1 MSFAERS
8 FLWAAA
14 HTHDGGHNHGSDH
27 VHVVGE
33 FSSCEAAPIEFYTTP
48 DGLVLGDG
56 ERERI
61 KAEARAEVLREL
73 EEERKKKRRVQRQIL
88 DESEAPRIIQ
98 GD

>member
-1 MSFAERS
+1 
-8 FLWAAA
+8 
-14 HTHDGGHNHGSDH
+14 
-27 VHVVGE
+27 
-33 FSSCEAAPIEFYTTP
+33 
-48 DGLVLGDG
+48 LVLGDG

>member
-1 MSFAERS
+1 MGELSPGVI
-8 FLWAAA
+8 
-14 HTHDGGHNHGSDH
+14 HYHGGLYDPRENDH
-27 VHVVGE
+27 VHVVGLS
-33 FSSCEAAPIEFYTTP
+33 SSCEAAPIEFYTTP